1 MMMNVKKNKNKK
13 YPNYYLLIIIII
25 NYYTRINKYILLRS
39 IIIGYFF

>member
-13 YPNYYLLIIIII
+13 YPNYLLIIIII